1 MNSKLIKIKEFI
13 GKYFWQ
19 LIVLSFLIFVLFM
32 PKGCE
37 KNNNDE
43 EPKVIT
49 VIDTIWKKADTVYI
63 KKMVPYTVIKTVP
76 TKEYIPSDDCDSLK
90 QQYLSIRDSY
100 INKVVYKDSTK
111 VTGFAK
117 GNIVITDTLQ
127 FNKISNRKWE
137 FNLEIPEVTK
147 TVTIIEK
154 EPKKRELYYG
164 GNLFS
169 TTEVLRSFTPGMI
182 YKTKKDQIYQL
193 NAGIEFTG
201 NFIFGVG
208 AYYKF

>member
-1 MNSKLIKIKEFI
+1 MKSKYDKIKEFI
-13 GKYFWQ
+13 GKYFLQ
-19 LIVLSFLIFVLFM
+19 IIILALVIYILFI
-32 PKGCE
+32 PKGCGG
-37 KNNNDE
+37 KNSDE
-43 EPKVIT
+43 EPTVTT
-49 VIDTIWKKADTVYI
+49 VIDTIWKKVDTVYI

-90 QQYLSIRDSY
+90 QQYISIRDSY

-147 TVTIIEK
+147 TITITEK
-154 EPKKRELYYG
+154 EKPKRQLYYG
-164 GNLFS
+164 ANLFS
-169 TTEVLRSFTPGMI
+169 TSEALRAFTPGLI

-201 NFIFGVG
+201 NFIFGAG